1 MRVLVTAASRHGA
14 TMEVARAIADVLR
27 DTGLDTSVHRPED
40 VDSVD
45 AYDVVIVGSA
55 VYMGRWM
62 SAAREFVERNADAL
76 RARSVWIFSTGPI
89 GDPLKPAEEPA
100 DVATMLALSGARDHR
115 LFGGRLD
122 KGHLGF
128 GERTVVRLVGAGDGD
143 YRPWDDIAAWASMIA
158 RALTAAVAT
167 PATATA
173 PTPG

>member
-14 TMEVARAIADVLR
+14 TTEVARAIADVLR
-27 DTGLDTSVHRPED
+27 GAGLDTSVHRPED
-40 VDSVD
+40 VDTVD

-55 VYMGRWM
+55 VYMGRWL
-62 SAAREFVERNADAL
+62 SGAKEFVERNTGAL

-89 GDPLKPAEEPA
+89 GDPLKPAEEPG

-122 KGHLGF
+122 KGQLGF
-128 GERTVVRLVGAGDGD
+128 GERAVVRMVGADDGD
-143 YRPWDDIAAWASMIA
+143 YRPWDDIASWASMIA
-158 RALTAAVAT
+158 RALAAPAAADSAT
-167 PATATA
+167 T